1 LEKEWKSP
9 WCKEAILFSTFYV
22 NVFFLDFNQLPKGK
36 EGQFGMAKDK
46 ASRGKMKRKLARE
59 GEKMGIKMERFRE
72 PKYMG
77 KCTSLEP
84 NPRIIPTFKN

>member
-22 NVFFLDFNQLPKGK
+22 IVFFLDFDKLPNGK

-46 ASRGKMKRKLARE
+46 AGRGKMKR
-59 GEKMGIKMERFRE
+59 
-72 PKYMG
+72 
-77 KCTSLEP
+77 
-84 NPRIIPTFKN
+84 